1 MYEKALRTNKY
12 TDNLA
17 QRPDS
22 GKYQHA
28 RACNQAEKTEVIEE
42 ATPK

>member
-1 MYEKALRTNKY
+1 MQEKALRTNKY

-22 GKYQHA
+22 GKVA
-28 RACNQAEKTEVIEE
+28 NVLLGRA
-42 ATPK
+42 